1 MGESSEDGSLN
12 KLIGGSIILRK
23 TLHISLHSRNEEESK
38 MEESLEDGSRDEPR
52 RGFRNIAEDKIS
64 VGNKNSLE
72 IVT

>member
-1 MGESSEDGSLN
+1 MEESSEDGSRN
-12 KLIGGSIILRK
+12 KL
-23 TLHISLHSRNEEESK
+23 
-38 MEESLEDGSRDEPR
+38 R